1 MLLEKIA
8 NIMLVNGN
16 NSTSS
21 EFTLGQS
28 SIHENSITYTSKSIE
43 QHTPRK
49 FVANRLEKD
58 AIKIF
63 N

>member
-1 MLLEKIA
+1 MLI
-8 NIMLVNGN
+8 NGGN

-28 SIHENSITYTSKSIE
+28 SIHENSISYQGKSLE
-43 QHTPRK
+43 QQTPRRI
-49 FVANRLEKD
+49 VTNRLEKD